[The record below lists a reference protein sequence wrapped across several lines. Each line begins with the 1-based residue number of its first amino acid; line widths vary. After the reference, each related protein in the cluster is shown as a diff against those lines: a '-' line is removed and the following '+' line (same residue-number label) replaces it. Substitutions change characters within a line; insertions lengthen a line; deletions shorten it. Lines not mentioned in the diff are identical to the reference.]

1 MIEKGIIE
9 YIVYIWEYNSD
20 PITKRKPLE
29 ERFLSGSLLS
39 FLNFSIKL
47 FVLFNSILWFHNYAR

>member
-20 PITKRKPLE
+20 SITKRKPSE
-29 ERFLSGSLLS
+29 ERFLSCSLLS